1 MLILKRIYESRCVG
15 PWPCEDFEVLD
26 GDRSVG
32 RILRIPQESEGQSW
46 LWSTEA
52 GDPSTYD
59 RGHAASRGQALI
71 ALKARL
77 RRAARDGTGLAAA

>member
-32 RILRIPQESEGQSW
+32 RILRIPQESEGQSCW
-46 LWSTEA
+46 GVRNE
-52 GDPSTYD
+52 PI
-59 RGHAASRGQALI
+59 Q
-71 ALKARL
+71 
-77 RRAARDGTGLAAA
+77 AARRLLM

>member
-26 GDRSVG
+26 GNRCVG
-32 RILRIPQESEGQSW
+32 RILRIPHESEGQSW
-46 LWSTEA
+46 LWCTEA
-52 GDPSTYD
+52 TGLNSYD
-59 RGHAASRGQALI
+59 RGHTASREQALT

-77 RRAARDGTGLAAA
+77 RRAASDDTSLAAA